1 MKGRWCAAL
10 MCALA
15 GALLTVVRV
24 WGMRFSG
31 WLLLGAAAVIALS
44 ALIDARA
51 EKGQPWRWLRR
62 AFYGALSM
70 LLVLLTSIE
79 VYVVSKG
86 REDFTALPSEAVIV
100 LGAGVNGREPSLALK
115 SRLDAALAYLE
126 EHPDIPVVLT
136 GGKGYGEEITEAR
149 CMYDYLTGHG
159 VEGERL
165 ILEEQALNTAENFA
179 CSRALLSER
188 GVDVENG
195 LVAVVT
201 NDFHV
206 ARSKLIAQRQ
216 GVRMLGVPAPLPWKH
231 LSVNYYLR
239 ESFAMV
245 KTFLFD

>member
-1 MKGRWCAAL
+1 
-10 MCALA
+10 
-15 GALLTVVRV
+15 
-24 WGMRFSG
+24 MRFSG
-31 WLLLGAAAVIALS
+31 FLLIGTAAAIGLS

-51 EKGQPWRWLRR
+51 EKGRLWRWLRR
-62 AFYGALSM
+62 AFYGALSV
-70 LLVLLTSIE
+70 LIVLLTSIE
-79 VYVVSKG
+79 VFVISKG

-136 GGKGYGEEITEAR
+136 GGKGYGEEITEAQ
-149 CMYDYLTGHG
+149 CMYEYLTGHG

-165 ILEEQALNTAENFA
+165 ITEEQALNTAENFA
-179 CSRALLSER
+179 FSRALLSEH

-206 ARSKLIAQRQ
+206 ARSRLIAQRQ

-231 LSVNYYLR
+231 LSANYYLR

>member
-15 GALLTVVRV
+15 GVLLAVVRV

-31 WLLLGAAAVIALS
+31 CLLLGIAAAIARS

-51 EKGQPWRWLRR
+51 ENGRCWRWLRR
-62 AFYGALSM
+62 AFYGALSV
-70 LLVLLTSIE
+70 LLALLTSIE
-79 VYVVSKG
+79 VFVVSQG
-86 REDFTALPSEAVIV
+86 RGDFAAMPSEAVIV
-100 LGAGVNGREPSLALK
+100 LGAGVNGRQPSLALK
-115 SRLDAALAYLE
+115 SRLDAALASLE

-136 GGKGYGEEITEAR
+136 GGKGYGEEITEAQ
-149 CMYDYLTGHG
+149 CMYEYLTGHG

-179 CSRALLSER
+179 CSRALLREH

-216 GVRMLGVPAPLPWKH
+216 GVRMLGVPAPIPWKH
-231 LSVNYYLR
+231 LSIN
-239 ESFAMV
+239 
-245 KTFLFD
+245 